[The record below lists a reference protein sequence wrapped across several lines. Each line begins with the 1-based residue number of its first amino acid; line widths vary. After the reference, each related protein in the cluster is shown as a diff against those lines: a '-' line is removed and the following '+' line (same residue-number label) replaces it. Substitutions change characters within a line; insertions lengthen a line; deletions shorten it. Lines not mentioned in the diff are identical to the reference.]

1 MMRLLSASLAG
12 MSDFLPIDPAGRHAE
27 SDYRCSHPELS
38 CPQQEGL
45 VAFERIPP
53 LGADQ
58 YKDHGTCY
66 VAIDFYCLR
75 V

>member
-12 MSDFLPIDPAGRHAE
+12 VSDFLPIDPAGRHAE
-27 SDYRCSHPELS
+27 SDYRCSQPELACTGQDGS
-38 CPQQEGL
+38 A
-45 VAFERIPP
+45 AFERIQPT
-53 LGADQ
+53 GTGQ

-66 VAIDFYCLR
+66 AAIDFYCLR